1 MPETSFITDS
11 EGKKLHLYTWQ
22 PNQEAVGVVQILHGM
37 AEHAGRYNKFAKKLA
52 GNGYVVY
59 AHDHRGHGKTDP
71 DQLGFISEQGGFG
84 LLVQNVEDIT
94 NHIKKEHPELLVVM
108 FGHSMGS
115 FLLQRFL
122 QKSSF
127 SPDAVVYSGSN
138 GKPPAILNV
147 GILIASILKKLF
159 GPQAKSPLLE
169 KMSFGAYNKKFK
181 PNRTDF
187 DWLSRDNSMV
197 DLYIDDP
204 LCGFTCCT
212 SFYHQLFTGLKKLHS
227 HKPFADHA
235 KDIPIL
241 VVSGDADP
249 VSEMG
254 KGIKSLEKCIRKSGV
269 IDLEVK
275 VYHGGRHEMLNEIN
289 RDEVMDFII
298 NWISKKLDDT
308 GQV

>member
-22 PNQEAVGVVQILHGM
+22 PNQEAIGVIQILHGM

-71 DQLGFISEQGGFG
+71 DQLGFISEKGGFD
-84 LLVQNVEDIT
+84 LLVKNVEDVT
-94 NHIKKEHPELLVVM
+94 NHIKKEHPELPIVM

-127 SPDAVVYSGSN
+127 SPVAVVYSGSN
-138 GKPPAILNV
+138 GKPPVILNA

-159 GPQAKSPLLE
+159 GPEAKSPLLE

-181 PNRTDF
+181 PNRTEF

-204 LCGFTCCT
+204 LCGFTCST

-269 IDLEVK
+269 TDLEVK
-275 VYHGGRHEMLNEIN
+275 VYPGGRHEMLNEIN

-298 NWISKKLDDT
+298 NWIFKKLDDT
-308 GQV
+308 GQD

>member
-1 MPETSFITDS
+1 MHETSFITDS

-22 PNQEAVGVVQILHGM
+22 PNQEAIGVIQILHGM
-37 AEHAGRYNKFAKKLA
+37 AEHAGRYNMFAKKLA

-71 DQLGFISEQGGFG
+71 DQLGFISEQDGFD

-94 NHIKKEHPELLVVM
+94 NHIKKEHPELPVVM

-138 GKPPAILNV
+138 GKPPAILNA

-159 GPQAKSPLLE
+159 GPEAKSPLLE

-187 DWLSRDNSMV
+187 DWLSRDNAMV

-204 LCGFTCCT
+204 LCGFTCST

-227 HKPFADHA
+227 HKPFADHT

-241 VVSGDADP
+241 IVSGDADP

-254 KGIKSLEKCIRKSGV
+254 KGIKSLEKCVRNSSV
-269 IDLEVK
+269 TDLEVK
-275 VYHGGRHEMLNEIN
+275 VYPGGRHEMLNEIN

-308 GQV
+308 GQY

>member
-1 MPETSFITDS
+1 MHETSFITDS

-22 PNQEAVGVVQILHGM
+22 PNQEPVGVVQILHGM

-59 AHDHRGHGKTDP
+59 AHDHRGHGNTDP
-71 DQLGFISEQGGFG
+71 DQLGFISEEVGFN

-94 NHIKKEHPELLVVM
+94 NHIKKEHPELPVVM

-127 SPDAVVYSGSN
+127 SPVAVIYSGSN
-138 GKPPAILNV
+138 GKPPVILNI
-147 GILIASILKKLF
+147 GILIALILKKLS
-159 GPQAKSPLLE
+159 GPQAKTPLLE

-181 PNRTDF
+181 PTRTDF

-204 LCGFTCCT
+204 LCGFTCST
-212 SFYHQLFTGLKKLHS
+212 SFYHQLFTGLKELHS
-227 HKPFADHA
+227 HKPFSDHE

-241 VVSGDADP
+241 IVSGDSDP

-254 KGIKSLEKCIRKSGV
+254 KGIKSLEKCILNSGLT
-269 IDLEVK
+269 DLEVK
-275 VYHGGRHEMLNEIN
+275 VYPGGRHEMLNEIN

-308 GQV
+308 GQD